1 VSESASHPRVL
12 VTGPTG
18 YVGGRLLR
26 LLCSA
31 GYRVRA
37 MARDPRTLEL
47 RNGYT
52 PPASQ
57 GEHFDPKAEPAS
69 EAAVLEPETSLL
81 EPETSLL
88 EPVRGDVFDDASL
101 RDALR
106 GIDTAFY
113 LIHSM
118 GAGKEFAARDADAA
132 RRFAHAAAAEKVS
145 KIVYLGGL
153 GDDSAELS
161 RHLASRQEVGQVL
174 ASAGVSVLEFR
185 ASIIIGSGSLS
196 FEIVRALTERL
207 PMMVAPRWVHTPA
220 QPIAIEDV
228 LAYLMEAVEKP
239 CAGHQIYEI
248 GGADVVSY
256 GDLLREYA
264 RQRGLHRFL
273 LPVPFLSPA
282 LSSWWLM
289 LVTPANAMIGRKLID
304 GVRVPTRVTNDRA
317 LVDFP
322 VRPMTMAQAIQRALV
337 FEDRKFAETR
347 WTDALSAAR
356 ETSYGGQKFGSRII
370 DSQELYVPVDPVS
383 AFTPIRRIGGET
395 GWYFGTF
402 LWKLRGLMD
411 EFVGGVGLRRGRKS
425 VEYLA
430 VGETLD
436 WWRVEDLE
444 PNRRLRLRAEMIV
457 PGRAWLE
464 FEVRPEGDGST
475 VRQTAI
481 FDPKGIFGLAYWYAL
496 YPIHKLMFRG
506 MLRQIARRAMVA
518 AARAPKPGARPH
530 RETGDSGQD
539 RQTAD
544 RVPAERVSAKGT
556 E

>member
-1 VSESASHPRVL
+1 MAESARRPHVL

-26 LLCSA
+26 LLCDA
-31 GYRVRA
+31 GYQVRA
-37 MARDPRTLEL
+37 MARDPRALQL
-47 RNGYT
+47 RNG
-52 PPASQ
+52 Q
-57 GEHFDPKAEPAS
+57 GHRDGHPEDFDPTTEPAPKAS
-69 EAAVLEPETSLL
+69 ALNI
-81 EPETSLL
+81 
-88 EPVRGDVFDDASL
+88 VRGDVFEEASL

-106 GIDTAFY
+106 GVDTAFY

-118 GAGKEFAARDADAA
+118 GAGDEFAARDADAA
-132 RRFAHAAAAEKVS
+132 RRFAEAAAAEGVF
-145 KIVYLGGL
+145 KIIYLGGL

-161 RHLASRQEVGQVL
+161 RHLSSRQEVGQVL
-174 ASAGVSVLEFR
+174 ASAGVPVLEFR

-207 PMMVAPRWVHTPA
+207 PVMVAPRWVHTPA

-228 LAYLMEAVEKP
+228 LAYLMAAVEMP
-239 CAGHQIYEI
+239 CTGHQIYEI

-273 LPVPFLSPA
+273 LPVPFLSPT
-282 LSSWWLM
+282 LSSWWLL
-289 LVTPANAMIGRKLID
+289 LVTPANALIGRKLID

-317 LVDFP
+317 RVEFP
-322 VRPMTMAQAIQRALV
+322 VKPMSMAQAIQRALV

-370 DSQELYVPVDPVS
+370 DSQEVYVPVDPAV
-383 AFTPIRRIGGET
+383 AFTPIRRIGGEN

-464 FEVRPEGDGST
+464 FEVRSEGAGST
-475 VRQTAI
+475 VRQTAL

-506 MLRQIARRAMVA
+506 MLRQIAKRALALAAQGYRQEHMRPPASGGIREDGVPTEREPRRHV
-518 AARAPKPGARPH
+518 
-530 RETGDSGQD
+530 T
-539 RQTAD
+539 
-544 RVPAERVSAKGT
+544 AKGS